1 MNKYKIEL
9 YGKALAEVFDEFG
22 ITEAELFGSNNAE
35 CVQARTALVVAL
47 SKMLSD
53 SEIAE
58 LTKKMRRCSVCVIRN
73 RYDDRT
79 APWTVKRC
87 IDAIKVVAK

>member
-9 YGKALAEVFDEFG
+9 YGRALAEVLDEFG
-22 ITEAELFGSNNAE
+22 ISEAELFRSNNAE
-35 CVQARTALVVAL
+35 CVQARTALIVAL

-53 SEIAE
+53 GEIAE

-79 APWTVKRC
+79 APWTVRRC
-87 IDAIKVVAK
+87 IDAIKAVTN

>member
-9 YGKALAEVFDEFG
+9 YGRALAEVLDEFG
-22 ITEAELFGSNNAE
+22 ISETELFRSNNAE
-35 CVQARTALVVAL
+35 CVQARTALIVAL

-53 SEIAE
+53 GEIAE

-79 APWTVKRC
+79 APWTVRRC
-87 IDAIKVVAK
+87 IDTIKAVTN

>member
-9 YGKALAEVFDEFG
+9 YGKALAEVLDEFG